1 MSRERVEDKTIGS
14 PSSVI
19 ERFIQPNLKKILICL
34 VIVASIA
41 LLNPLGLDFNQQIV
55 FSGLLMTVL
64 MWATHAVAQSAASIF
79 LLILFSIF
87 GQTPL
92 PSVFKFPL
100 STNFIVI
107 AMSFL
112 MSQAIVNAGIAAR
125 LADNLLA
132 RFVRKSSDLVWV
144 ALVTNILLSFLILQ
158 PFSRTILLAAIF
170 IEYLKRHNANEDT
183 REAVMLSLF
192 VLAVTTLM
200 MFITADVILNNFA
213 VSISGVEISWLEWAK
228 WMALPSAITSV
239 IVAFMLILLFKKGFS
254 GPLKSAEPDAAHPE
268 TEETETD
275 TYTDMEQEQE
285 PDTEPDHLVSH
296 GRFQTGEKQ
305 VLVIVLAAVGLWM
318 TESVHGLSS
327 AWVALVSVVCLFLT
341 RNLTARD
348 FKFMNIH
355 LLIFLT
361 AAFSI
366 GSVMQNS
373 GVSGVLFSVF
383 NTEALLASSAP
394 NLAIIG
400 LNAILHL
407 FVGSTVTTLSITV
420 PGLLALTAGVLN
432 PVAVMLTSYVTVNL
446 HFFLPFHQVVLL
458 IGSSYYSVRSIVKI
472 GVVMTFLTPLLIL
485 FLYLPYWRLIQ

>member
-200 MFITADVILNNFA
+200 MFVTADVILNNFA

-254 GPLKSAEPDAAHPE
+254 GPLTSAEPGAAHP
-268 TEETETD
+268 
-275 TYTDMEQEQE
+275 
-285 PDTEPDHLVSH
+285 EPDHLVSH

-383 NTEALLASSAP
+383 NMEALLASSAP

>member
-1 MSRERVEDKTIGS
+1 MSRERVEDKTIGN
-14 PSSVI
+14 PGSVI

-34 VIVASIA
+34 VVVASIA

-64 MWATHAVAQSAASIF
+64 MWATHAIAQSAASIF

-144 ALVTNILLSFLILQ
+144 ALVANILLSFLILQ

-192 VLAVTTLM
+192 VMAVTTLM

-213 VSISGVEISWLEWAK
+213 VSISGVDISWLEWAK

-239 IVAFMLILLFKKGFS
+239 VVAFMLILLFKKGFS
-254 GPLKSAEPDAAHPE
+254 GPLKSAEPGAAHPE
-268 TEETETD
+268 TETD
-275 TYTDMEQEQE
+275 T
-285 PDTEPDHLVSH
+285 DHLVSH

-318 TESVHGLSS
+318 TETVHGLSS

-383 NTEALLASSAP
+383 NMEALLASSAP